1 MQWQAVIGL
10 EVHAQLSTAS
20 KIFCGCSTAQAAE
33 PNTHV
38 CPVCLGMPGTLPV
51 LNRRVG
57 EDAARAGLA
66 LGCAV
71 QARSVLA
78 RKNYFYPDLPKGYQI
93 SQYELPI
100 CVGGSVSIQVD
111 GTHKV
116 IRLNRIHMEED
127 AGKTIHGQGA
137 DAASYLDYNRTGI
150 PLLEIVTEPDLRSAA
165 EAAAYLK
172 SLHQTLQYLGI
183 CEGNMELGQFR
194 CDANVSVRPMGQE
207 KLGTKAELKNMNS
220 FRNVEKAIEY
230 EIGRQIAIVNQGGTI
245 VQETRLWDA
254 GTGKSRPMR
263 GKEEAHD
270 YRYFPDP
277 DLQPVVLSSETLETV
292 RNSMPELPAD
302 RRQRYVSQLGLPL
315 ADAQTITD
323 DRAVAD
329 YFEAT
334 LAHYPDARKAANW
347 ITGEVLH
354 ALKEGQ
360 SIGALPVTANHL
372 AQLLRRIDDGTI
384 SGKIAKDVFAAMMAS
399 GQTPDT
405 VIDERG
411 LRQNS
416 NSGELDAAVQS
427 VVAANP
433 KECERFR
440 AGETKLMGF
449 FVGQVMKATGGK
461 ANPAMVNELL
471 RRYLNP

>member
-10 EVHAQLSTAS
+10 EVHAQLSTAT
-20 KIFCGCSTAQAAE
+20 KIFCGCATAQAPE

-51 LNRRVG
+51 LNRTVV
-57 EDAARAGLA
+57 EYAARAGLA

-71 QARSVLA
+71 QSRSILA

-93 SQYELPI
+93 SQYESPI
-100 CVGGSVSIQVD
+100 CAGGSVTVSVA
-111 GTHKV
+111 GTEKV

-165 EAAAYLK
+165 EAAAYLRA
-172 SLHQTLQYLGI
+172 LHQTLQYLGI

-194 CDANVSVRPMGQE
+194 CDANVSVRPTGQE

-230 EIGRQIAIVNQGGTI
+230 EIGRQIAILNQGGTV

-277 DLQPVVLSSETLETV
+277 DLQPVMLTAEVLETV
-292 RNSMPELPAD
+292 RATMPELPAD
-302 RRQRYVSQLGLPL
+302 RRARYSLELGLPA
-315 ADAQTITD
+315 ADAQTLTD

-329 YFEAT
+329 YFET
-334 LAHYPDARKAANW
+334 VVQLYGDARKAANW

-354 ALKEGQ
+354 ALKDEQ
-360 SIGALPVTANHL
+360 SITALPVKPGQL
-372 AQLLRRIDDGTI
+372 AQLLTRIDDGTI
-384 SGKIAKDVFAAMMAS
+384 SGKMAKDVFATMV
-399 GQTPDT
+399 QTGRDPDA
-405 VIDERG
+405 IILEQG

-416 NSGELDAAVQS
+416 DSGELEALVQS
-427 VVAANP
+427 VIAANP

-440 AGETKLMGF
+440 AGESKLMGF

-461 ANPAMVNELL
+461 ANPTMINDLL
-471 RRYLNP
+471 RRHLNP